1 MFLLLAVILIM
12 AGICLFVSA
21 NRMTRNSNMIIVVKI
36 VSIALVVI
44 GIVMSC
50 LLLSGK
56 VVLPLSTS

>member
-1 MFLLLAVILIM
+1 MYLLSAIILII
-12 AGICLFVSA
+12 AGICLFVSS
-21 NRMTRNSNMIIVVKI
+21 NRMTGNSNMIIVVRI